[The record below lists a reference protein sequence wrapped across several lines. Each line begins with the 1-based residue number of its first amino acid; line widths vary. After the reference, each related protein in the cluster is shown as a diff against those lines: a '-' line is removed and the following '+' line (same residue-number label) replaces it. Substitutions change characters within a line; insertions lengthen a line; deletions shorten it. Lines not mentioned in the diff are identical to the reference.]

1 MASGW
6 HAETGLVGDFALDL
20 HTPAFGTI
28 TQGSRYIAAAE
39 RLNAVARMTRTPGRT
54 EAPRSRPGNDPQSLG
69 QVVKLKVARG
79 LSKLVRRNGHF
90 YMKHICSGRFRSERV
105 AGFTTT

>member
-69 QVVKLKVARG
+69 QVVKVARG
-79 LSKLVRRNGHF
+79 LSKLVRRETH
-90 YMKHICSGRFRSERV
+90 MFRTLPE
-105 AGFTTT
+105 

>member
-20 HTPAFGTI
+20 HTPA
-28 TQGSRYIAAAE
+28 Y
-39 RLNAVARMTRTPGRT
+39 AVARMTRTPGRT

-69 QVVKLKVARG
+69 QVVKVARG

-105 AGFTTT
+105 PGFTTT